1 MDSDELALLYSPCR
15 NVDPLSPSYLMK
27 TPIPSRSQSPWSYP
41 QPTYSAV
48 VPEPGSP
55 REAGCEVSV
64 APKLTGLE
72 NDPVFTFV
80 EAPPPYPPIG
90 EYLVPSVEAPPP
102 SSPLSL
108 PILDPWSPSEAGCDV
123 SGTPIH
129 TPKLTGLENDTV
141 FTFAEAPPPYPY
153 QVDGDLVPSIVEPAD
168 ENTDKTAVTGWACD
182 QCDNVYT
189 QKKTLQ
195 HHVLY
200 AHADQEADWVVAKK
214 QKDTTARAASDAKKR
229 IKCRGCER
237 MFGRKCNMEDH
248 FTRSHADQNDPTVVA
263 YKIEQNERKQQARDK
278 GKA

>member
-1 MDSDELALLYSPCR
+1 MDNDELALLYSPCR
-15 NVDPLSPSYLMK
+15 NVEPLSPSYLMK

-48 VPEPGSP
+48 VPEPGPP

-90 EYLVPSVEAPPP
+90 EYLVPSVVEPPP

-108 PILDPWSPSEAGCDV
+108 PIWNPWSLSEAGCD
-123 SGTPIH
+123 
-129 TPKLTGLENDTV
+129 
-141 FTFAEAPPPYPY
+141 
-153 QVDGDLVPSIVEPAD
+153 
-168 ENTDKTAVTGWACD
+168 ENTDSTAATGWACKE
-182 QCDNVYT
+182 CDNVYT
-189 QKKTLQ
+189 QKKNLQ

-200 AHADQEADWVVAKK
+200 THADQNADWVVAKK
-214 QKDTTARAASDAKKR
+214 QKDATARAVSDAKQR
-229 IKCRGCER
+229 FKCKGCEKV
-237 MFGRKCNMEDH
+237 FGRKFNLKDH
-248 FTRSHADQNDPTVVA
+248 FMRSHADQNDPTVVA